1 MKNILFT
8 FILTMSFAIS
18 NAADKAIITEVVFE
32 NLTAKKSISGDFYI
46 NETNEKIEIKNIE
59 NFKITLPN
67 KGKYQ
72 FRFITDDFITFV
84 SYPKRI
90 TSRKNVIRIQLMSKY
105 SFQNLKTEITSE
117 QIENRI
123 SHEKVNFI
131 MHGIDNSI
139 PPEYIEFK
147 KKYGIG
153 LIKENC
159 VIDPISMKK
168 ARENNQRILKYLT
181 NKYGEGWLKEL
192 KEKPFGIK

>member
-8 FILTMSFAIS
+8 LIFTLTFAVS
-18 NAADKAIITEVVFE
+18 NATDKEIIAEVIFE
-32 NLTAKKSISGDFYI
+32 NLTTKKIISGEFYI
-46 NETNEKIEIKNIE
+46 NETNEKIDVTNIE
-59 NFKITLPN
+59 NFKITLPK
-67 KGKYQ
+67 KGKYK
-72 FRFITDDFITFV
+72 FRFITEDFIAFI

-90 TSRKNVIRIQLMSKY
+90 SNKKNKIRIQLMSKY
-105 SFQNLKTEITSE
+105 YSTKLETEVTDE

-123 SHEKVNFI
+123 SDENVNFI

-139 PPEYIEFK
+139 PIEYLEFK

-181 NKYGEGWLKEL
+181 DKYGENWLKEL
-192 KEKPFGIK
+192 KAKPFGIK